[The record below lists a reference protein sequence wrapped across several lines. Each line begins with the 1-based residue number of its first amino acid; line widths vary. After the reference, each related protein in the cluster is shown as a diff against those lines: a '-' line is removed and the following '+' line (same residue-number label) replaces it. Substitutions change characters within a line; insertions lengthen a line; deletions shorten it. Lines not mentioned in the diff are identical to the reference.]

1 MDWWLDEIS
10 LSGGI
15 GLVIALALILLLPI
29 ILPKGSRI
37 HVRMPLVLLG
47 IHVVLLIWRALVHDE
62 ARADDTLRVASLFF
76 LLASITRSGYL
87 IVLHV
92 IVMRTLGIADVP
104 RIMRD
109 LVQALLFIGVALIT
123 LRAAGVEPGSL
134 LTTSALLTAVIG
146 LSLQDTLGNL
156 FAGLAIQAQRP
167 FTVGDWIGFDEDD
180 THIGRVLEINWR
192 TVQVETLD
200 KLEITIP
207 NSAIA
212 RTAVRNYSKPTKIA
226 RRRVYV
232 HGPYDK
238 PPERVMPE
246 LDKAIRDVSGVLT
259 EPPPSVLIKDFTEA
273 GVRYEVRYYIN
284 EFDHREV
291 IAGLVRERLW
301 YAMQRMGI
309 DIPVPQRLVRMF
321 DYTEERLQ
329 HEAEAR
335 VDALDDSLRRV
346 DFLRVLP
353 KDARHD
359 LAENVSSR
367 MYAPGELVI
376 RKGDQGAELFIVRS
390 GSLAVELGEGLSQR
404 EVARLGPGQFFGEMS
419 LMTGETRT
427 ASVRAMTET
436 ELLVIGKDALQG
448 VLEAEPELAETISR
462 ILAERSAEL
471 AQAASMSES
480 DKKRTV
486 ERETTV
492 LLDRIKRFF
501 SLNP

>member
-15 GLVIALALILLLPI
+15 SLVIALALILLLPI
-29 ILPKGSRI
+29 VLPKGSRS
-37 HVRMPLVLLG
+37 HVRMPLVLLAV
-47 IHVVLLIWRALVHDE
+47 HVVLLVWRGFVHDE
-62 ARADDTLRVASLFF
+62 ARADDALRIASLFF
-76 LLASITRSGYL
+76 LLASIVRSGYL

-92 IVMRTLGIADVP
+92 IVMRTLGIVDVP

-109 LVQALLFIGVALIT
+109 LVQALLFVGVALIT
-123 LRAAGVEPGSL
+123 LNAAGVEPGSL

-180 THIGRVLEINWR
+180 THVGRVIEINWR
-192 TVQVETLD
+192 TVRVETLD
-200 KLEITIP
+200 KFEMTIP

-212 RTAVRNYSKPTKIA
+212 RTALRNYSKPSRIA
-226 RRRVYV
+226 RRRAYV
-232 HGPYDK
+232 SGPYDK

-246 LDKAIRDVSGVLT
+246 LEKAVRDVSGVLS
-259 EPPPSVLIKDFTEA
+259 EPPPSVLIRDFTES
-273 GVRYEVRYYIN
+273 GVKYEVRYYIN
-284 EFDHREV
+284 EFEQREV

-335 VDALDDSLRRV
+335 VEALDESLRRV
-346 DFLRVLP
+346 DFLRALP
-353 KDARHD
+353 QKARHD
-359 LAENVSSR
+359 LAESVATR

-376 RKGDQGAELFIVRS
+376 RKGDEGSELFIVRS

-404 EVARLGPGQFFGEMS
+404 EVARLKPGQFFGEMS

-427 ASVRAMTET
+427 ASVRAVTET

-448 VLEAEPELAETISR
+448 VLEDAPDLAETISR
-462 ILAERSAEL
+462 ILAERSAAL
-471 AQAASMSES
+471 AEAASMSQS

-501 SLNP
+501 SLAP